1 MERKAG
7 CSALAAVLSFTEVMA
22 DAGGHGKWNLGLYDA
37 QRFMRLV
44 RVRISWYGV
53 CVCVCLFGWAGWGG
67 GGHAVAVAAVKAALR
82 LLQGQGSGCW
92 LTPIKAASIKLPF
105 LGALTKSRKEQSR
118 VPSLLFSFYLCIIC
132 ACRPPTSLCLQDSAA
147 QRALNVFPSRLDASS
162 TFSLYGL
169 LARGRTAMVRVGASL
184 CRS

>member
-1 MERKAG
+1 VQRA
-7 CSALAAVLSFTEVMA
+7 CSGAVLHR
-22 DAGGHGKWNLGLYDA
+22 GHGGRRRPRQVEPGPVRRAALHATGACAHK
-37 QRFMRLV
+37 LV
-44 RVRISWYGV
+44 WCV